1 MPKTYAEK
9 QAIRR
14 ANKRKAGYV
23 LKQIFVKPEWWARLK
38 AYRDELDNNR
48 RNHD

>member
-14 ANKRKAGYV
+14 SNKRKAGYV
-23 LKQIFVKPEWWARLK
+23 LKQVFVKPSWWHKVKDLIS
-38 AYRDELDNNR
+38 ELDKNTPSG
-48 RNHD
+48 